1 MGFFYLKKGESLI
14 TSGETQIETFSVE
27 FPSNYTDA
35 PIDYTLEFVD
45 ENNIS
50 GSTTVSV
57 PNCACE
63 VSAVTEETKDET
75 TSTTSIVI
83 SSITPSHASEVA
95 LDYQGGNVP
104 FYIGYDY
111 ITSYQKRSVSSDTC
125 GNVEYSEWS
134 TESTSGHGIVSTDF
148 DCHKCFTLQEIGDT
162 VHNVT
167 LSGNI
172 YTFPS
177 DGTQSASWTIAKIL
191 KNSVGDCSTVPQY
204 NALELQN
211 IGDGTDWITI
221 DSFNEASGNYII
233 TSAYISANTTNYQRQ
248 AQLHYYTSGSTE
260 SCPMDIIIR
269 QTTSTT
275 TSCDSCFNVTSQ
287 PLGSD
292 ASTSFV
298 KVATLARKSNP
309 TDCSTMTL
317 PTSCTRG
324 SGTWINECS
333 AKTITD
339 GVEIYAKYAANTST
353 SERYGTI
360 TMTDCDNLSVSLVQN
375 GKISTNEYALQVN
388 GYLNGCDPDVVQTL
402 EVKVIR
408 KSDGVA
414 VYTFDEADLGHNVE
428 VTPMPTVNSGDSATE
443 RTYAI
448 TVSGENFDGQGTN
461 ADDYNGT
468 ITQYVCY
475 TNDKLT
481 LNIYSRA
488 ESTGGQDK
496 FQTSYVIRFDGV
508 SLESGKSLTN
518 PHVVLN
524 IGYGSLTC
532 DGAETAT
539 SMEKKTL
546 YVGDSLTAMSDY
558 DGSRECKYG
567 GQFYD
572 LNWGGLFYSNETRSD
587 GIQISAG
594 NLTNIEI

>member
-1 MGFFYLKKGESLI
+1 MGFFYLKKGENLI
-14 TSGETQIETFSVE
+14 SSGETQIETFTVE

-45 ENNIS
+45 DNNIS

-57 PNCACE
+57 PNCTCE
-63 VSAVTEETKDET
+63 VSAVTEETKDES

-83 SSITPSHASEVA
+83 SSITPSHASEVT
-95 LDYQGGNVP
+95 LNYQGGNVP

-111 ITSYQKRSVSSDTC
+111 VTSYQKRSVSSDTC
-125 GNVEYSEWS
+125 GNVEYGEWT

-148 DCHKCFTLQEIGDT
+148 DCHKCFTLQEIEGQ
-162 VHNVT
+162 NVT
-167 LSGNI
+167 LSGNT

-177 DGTQSASWTIAKIL
+177 DGTQSQIVTIARIV

-204 NALELQN
+204 NALELQDL
-211 IGDGTDWITI
+211 GYGTDWLTI
-221 DSFNEASGNYII
+221 DTFNEPSGNYVI
-233 TSAYISANTTNYQRQ
+233 TSGIISSNPTNNERTMR
-248 AQLHYYTSGSTE
+248 LHYYTSGSTE

-275 TSCDSCFNVTSQ
+275 ISCSSCFNIYSQ
-287 PLGSD
+287 PIGSD

-298 KVATLARKSNP
+298 KVATLARKSDT

-324 SGTWINECS
+324 SETWINECS
-333 AKTITD
+333 AKTITN

-353 SERYGTI
+353 SERYGSI
-360 TMTDCDNLSVSLVQN
+360 TMTDCDNLSISLVQN
-375 GKISTNEYALQVN
+375 GKTSTNEYRMEVS
-388 GYLNGCDPDVVQTL
+388 GYLNGCDPDVQQTL
-402 EVKVIR
+402 DVKVVR
-408 KSDGVA
+408 KSDNVV
-414 VYTFDEADLGHNVE
+414 VYIFDENDLGHSVE
-428 VTPMPTVNSGDSATE
+428 VTPTPTVNSGDTAAE
-443 RTYAI
+443 RTFSLFI
-448 TVSGENFDGQGTN
+448 SGENFDGSGNT

-481 LNIYSRA
+481 LNVYSRA

-496 FQTSYVIRFDGV
+496 FQTTYVIRLDGV
-508 SLESGKSLTN
+508 ALESGKSLTN
-518 PHVVLN
+518 PHIVLN
-524 IGYGSLTC
+524 IGHGSLSC
-532 DGAETAT
+532 DGTETAA
-539 SMEKKTL
+539 SIEKKTL
-546 YVGDSLTAMSDY
+546 YVGDSLIAMSDY
-558 DGSRECKYG
+558 DGSRECQYG

-572 LNWGGLFYSNETRSD
+572 LNWSGLFYSNETRSD